1 MMHGGE
7 DDDTERNWIRQI
19 TPIVTASTVNT
30 TVEEATI
37 IRMVLAGK
45 LPMRLE
51 RLIKD
56 VDPMKIK
63 M

>member
-1 MMHGGE
+1 MV
-7 DDDTERNWIRQI
+7 I
-19 TPIVTASTVNT
+19 T

-45 LPMRLE
+45 LPMRPE

-56 VDPMKIK
+56 VDPIK
-63 M
+63 AKKYNV